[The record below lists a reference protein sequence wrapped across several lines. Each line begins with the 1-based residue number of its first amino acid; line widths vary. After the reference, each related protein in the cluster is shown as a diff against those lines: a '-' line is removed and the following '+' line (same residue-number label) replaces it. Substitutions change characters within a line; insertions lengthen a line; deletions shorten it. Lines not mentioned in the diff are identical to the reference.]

1 MSFEI
6 EKLVDQRNKLASD
19 MRSMVEVAETEERG
33 LSAEERTTWDA
44 MNGEYEA
51 VDGRISVIERANAI
65 DPSVEAAI
73 GDPVTN
79 DVDDA
84 EARSLAFDAL
94 LRSNAPG
101 VTGLSADHRDML
113 AVMGAEA
120 RAQGV
125 ATDAAGAYTVP
136 EDMTNSIETAME
148 QFGGIANHATVI
160 STSGGG
166 PLSMPTCDDTSNTGA
181 LLAENTVDTEQD
193 VAFSELVL
201 DAYKYTSKIIRVSV
215 ELMQDSAFD
224 LNAYIASAL
233 GERLGRAT
241 AAQYATGTGS
251 SQPNGLMTAASA
263 GLTAASATA
272 LTHAEL
278 VALKHSVDPAYRANA
293 KFVFNDTTLLALK
306 GLVDTDGR
314 PLWQPAIADAVPATI
329 DGDRYVIDQGVGS
342 IATGVRSVGYG
353 DMSKYIIRRVKGFTL
368 VRLVERYADYHQVGF
383 VAFMRTDAD
392 LLDAGSNPFKV
403 ITQA

>member
-19 MRSMVEVAETEERG
+19 MRGMVEKAETEERG
-33 LSAEERTTWDA
+33 LSAEERGIWDA
-44 MNGEYEA
+44 MNSEYESI
-51 VDGRISVIERANAI
+51 DERISVVERANAI
-65 DPSVEAAI
+65 DPSVEAMI
-73 GDPVTN
+73 GDPVAN
-79 DVDDA
+79 EVDDA
-84 EARSLAFDAL
+84 EARSAAFEAL
-94 LRSNAPG
+94 LRSNSPG
-101 VTGLSADHRDML
+101 VTGLSNDHRDML

-125 ATDAAGAYTVP
+125 GTDSAGGYFVP
-136 EDMTNSIETAME
+136 EDMAGSIETAMA

-160 STSGGG
+160 STSDGGAL
-166 PLSMPTCDDTSNTGA
+166 PMPTCDDTSNAGA
-181 LLAENTVDTEQD
+181 LLAENTEDSEQD
-193 VAFSELVL
+193 LTVGEVVL
-201 DAYKYTSKIIRVSV
+201 NAYKYTSKIIRVSV

-241 AAQYATGTGS
+241 AAHFATGTGS

-306 GLVDTDGR
+306 GLVDSDGR

-329 DGDRYVIDQGVGS
+329 DGDRYVIDQGVAS

-353 DMSKYIIRRVKGFTL
+353 DMSKYVIRKVKGFTL

>member
-1 MSFEI
+1 
-6 EKLVDQRNKLASD
+6 
-19 MRSMVEVAETEERG
+19 
-33 LSAEERTTWDA
+33 
-44 MNGEYEA
+44 
-51 VDGRISVIERANAI
+51 
-65 DPSVEAAI
+65 
-73 GDPVTN
+73 
-79 DVDDA
+79 
-84 EARSLAFDAL
+84 
-94 LRSNAPG
+94 
-101 VTGLSADHRDML
+101 
-113 AVMGAEA
+113 
-120 RAQGV
+120 
-125 ATDAAGAYTVP
+125 
-136 EDMTNSIETAME
+136 
-148 QFGGIANHATVI
+148 
-160 STSGGG
+160 
-166 PLSMPTCDDTSNTGA
+166 
-181 LLAENTVDTEQD
+181 
-193 VAFSELVL
+193 AFSELVL

-241 AAQYATGTGS
+241 AAHFATGTGS
-251 SQPNGLMTAASA
+251 SQPNGLMTAATSA
-263 GLTAASATA
+263 FTAASATA
-272 LTHAEL
+272 LTRAEL

-306 GLVDTDGR
+306 GLVDGDGR

-329 DGDRYVIDQGVGS
+329 DGDRYVIDQGVAS